1 MSKDN
6 ITSLRR
12 RMKYHQGRVGFHEE
26 CVRSIE
32 EAMAA
37 VVCPYKK
44 GQRIMVQKEV
54 WTGLRHD
61 GRYKNQVIAEE
72 WFIDYVEY
80 QNWNKPPYEMYGR
93 KIKKNGEPT
102 SLRPRW
108 IRGDVLRVVE

>member
-1 MSKDN
+1 MSEVT
-6 ITSLRR
+6 IPSLRR
-12 RMKYHQGRVGFHEE
+12 QKVFHEGRIKHHE
-26 CVRSIE
+26 SRVRSIE

-44 GQRIMVQKEV
+44 GQRIMVRRTLWIGMADEEE
-54 WTGLRHD
+54 
-61 GRYKNQVIAEE
+61 IAEE

-102 SLRPRW
+102 SFRPRE
-108 IRGDVLRVVE
+108 IRGDVLRVVD